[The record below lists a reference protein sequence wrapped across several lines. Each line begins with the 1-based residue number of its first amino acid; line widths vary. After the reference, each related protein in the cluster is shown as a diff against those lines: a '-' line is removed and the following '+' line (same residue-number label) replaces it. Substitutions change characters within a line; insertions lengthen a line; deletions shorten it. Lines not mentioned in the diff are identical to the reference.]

1 VTQGIWGEKHVSY
14 SSLRLAPKPDAP
26 PIEYFSNGLKWTD
39 VLSVCLVAAPVVIA
53 LIPFWEAGLIPD

>member
-1 VTQGIWGEKHVSY
+1 MTQGIWGEKHV
-14 SSLRLAPKPDAP
+14 RVFQQR
-26 PIEYFSNGLKWTD
+26 IEMPG